1 LKSMN
6 VNIITVSKKSKR
18 RSSNSSLPHVR
29 TQSLLK
35 VSCVL
40 LVFFSLA
47 ASPLWAQKATDFVLM
62 LDTSKSMF
70 QEKGSQVELLVTDVI
85 KQKLSYRD
93 TFHLISFGGNADFEI
108 SRPLRDQ
115 QNIEEV
121 LARVMLIKPFDQ
133 HTDIVEALRFLGDF
147 TKDLPLHSNKEILII
162 SDDVHDPPPE
172 SSYLNN
178 TENVS
183 RVESIADYFKRN
195 GWDVN
200 VVIFPPSG
208 DTTGLQ
214 TGLLAQLTS
223 LLGSRVVTYQG
234 NLDETA
240 LAATGAVEI
249 LYPSGIIQVD
259 TQSFTLPLTFKNHG
273 SIETEVR
280 LTGIEQRGVNLL
292 KGSESLLIPPG
303 EMQQLNAELELPRNI
318 AEGLNTIQ
326 VTLSIEGAP
335 NVFPLVQKIQ
345 LDVSATAQKTDSGS
359 GSAFNLN
366 YLLIA
371 LLVVIFILILFL
383 VRRFIG
389 AAGSKDSERRQAVGT
404 GRPDVTGLS
413 TRAPSERNF
422 ADGLGFR
429 KDGDDSSTRLSEASQ
444 RSKEKVS
451 PYGSSSISAGRN
463 KLANEAQDTF
473 KSFKSSKTKE
483 TTELVSGSEELGK
496 GSSDAS
502 KDKGSLSVLG
512 SFAARE
518 KANRDKIP
526 LSFAERAQ
534 NRSPQQRAK
543 RNIRRI
549 SGKEKAGDIGLEMRA
564 DFQHN
569 FLGRNTQWFS
579 PGTSYSIGAPGEA
592 DFEITSIKLEGVIAN
607 IRRVDDMFTF
617 NPIQEDCFPELRGK
631 PVENCLGRHF
641 RVVSPETGKETA
653 LVFKKYIPPLERIN
667 RLLHMTDAPG
677 QPDSDVVD

>member
-1 LKSMN
+1 MN

-18 RSSNSSLPHVR
+18 RSSNSSLPHVL

-47 ASPLWAQKATDFVLM
+47 ASPLWAKKATDFFLM

-389 AAGSKDSERRQAVGT
+389 AVGSKDSERRQSVGT
-404 GRPDVTGLS
+404 GRP
-413 TRAPSERNF
+413 
-422 ADGLGFR
+422 DGLGFR
-429 KDGDDSSTRLSEASQ
+429 KDEDDSSTRLSEASQ
-444 RSKEKVS
+444 RSKEKIS
-451 PYGSSSISAGRN
+451 PYGSSTLSAGKN
-463 KLANEAQDTF
+463 KLANEAQDAF
-473 KSFKSSKTKE
+473 KSFKNSKAKGDLPQRVPRE
-483 TTELVSGSEELGK
+483 TTELFTGAEEPTK
-496 GSSDAS
+496 GTDKSSNE
-502 KDKGSLSVLG
+502 KGSLSVLG

-534 NRSPQQRAK
+534 SKSPQQRAK
-543 RNIRRI
+543 RNIGR
-549 SGKEKAGDIGLEMRA
+549 SSSKEKPGDIGLEMRA

-592 DFEITSIKLEGVIAN
+592 DFEITSIKLEGVIAD
-607 IRRVDDMFTF
+607 IRRVDETFTL

-631 PVENCLGRHF
+631 PVENCLGRHV

-677 QPDSDVVD
+677 QPDSDVID